1 MPPNGFSKI
10 PSSNFTRGYHYVIIN
25 YSMEGKQMQFI
36 NKTGLGKSTK
46 ARLNKNRY
54 GFSLGKSFLGVHFR
68 KRSLYVKVFDAN
80 RFGETASPVLSI
92 KS

>member
-1 MPPNGFSKI
+1 MPPNGFSEMP
-10 PSSNFTRGYHYVIIN
+10 PSDLTRGYHFVIN
-25 YSMEGKQMQFI
+25 YNMEGKQMQFI
-36 NKTGLGKSTK
+36 NKTGLGNSTK

-80 RFGETASPVLSI
+80 RFGETATPVLSI